1 MNDRTLADALELWEG
16 TGTAVARAAQ
26 AVSGLLADN
35 GIANLIAGGLAVQLH
50 GYPRTTTDV
59 DIIVCDVQA
68 AHEFLVAHGYAASV
82 LQPLAVLDQER
93 RVRIDLLPAGKCLK
107 SVCQVPF
114 PQPPKIPAIMQP
126 VGLEML
132 ISLKLD
138 SWKHS
143 PARRVQ
149 DRADV
154 AQLIMRNELPR
165 DLSVHRA
172 VASEYLEL
180 WDALAAEPPGPVA

>member
-1 MNDRTLADALELWEG
+1 MELWEG

-35 GIANLIAGGLAVQLH
+35 GFANLIAGGLAVQLH

-59 DIIVCDVQA
+59 DIIVCDVQV
-68 AHEFLVAHGYAASV
+68 AHSFLVAHGYMASV
-82 LQPLAVLDQER
+82 LQPLAVIDQDR
-93 RVRIDLLPAGKCLK
+93 KVRIDLLPAGKCLK
-107 SVCQVPF
+107 LVCQVPF
-114 PQPPKIPAIMQP
+114 PEPPTPPAIMQP

-143 PARRVQ
+143 PARRSR

-154 AQLIMRNELPR
+154 AELIMRNELPR
-165 DLSVHRA
+165 ELKVHHA
-172 VASEYLEL
+172 VAREYFEL
-180 WDALAAEPPGPVA
+180 WDALAAELPGPVA